1 MFTYKW
7 DFCNEAFPDGVPPV
21 VSPEEL
27 WASWRAWAASK
38 KQDLGAKQSTST
50 LERSLRCS
58 LEGRMHIHWKINLEE
73 PLDKK
78 TRAVFTFHGAPA
90 SRVARTR
97 ARVQLCHVPPPTHT
111 HAHTRS
117 PDLNPVEMFWGW
129 LRKRLQKMDL
139 ADLQA
144 GREPVD
150 RSRLKARVR
159 SLVETRRAKTGARH
173 CFLSLLKTCEK
184 VRRKRGAASGA

>member
-1 MFTYKW
+1 
-7 DFCNEAFPDGVPPV
+7 
-21 VSPEEL
+21 
-27 WASWRAWAASK
+27 
-38 KQDLGAKQSTST
+38 
-50 LERSLRCS
+50 
-58 LEGRMHIHWKINLEE
+58 
-73 PLDKK
+73 
-78 TRAVFTFHGAPA
+78 
-90 SRVARTR
+90 
-97 ARVQLCHVPPPTHT
+97 
-111 HAHTRS
+111 
-117 PDLNPVEMFWGW
+117 MFWGW

-159 SLVETRRAKTGARH
+159 SLVETRRAKTVARH